1 MYTPKAKKINKCW
14 SRFTCKKKWVWHM
27 AIKPCKSALWLSSV
41 PALCQNFP
49 VPKSPFYKPSPHF
62 YCLTMWKV
70 RLIDKINL
78 CKQGKWMWSVLLL
91 SSWYQFQQQLFLFKL
106 LLALI
111 QIFPT
116 IALSAFWCCSSHEFR
131 IHRWDILPFCWVS
144 FSHWILRQTVSSV
157 LEWNGS
163 SSRQRYLE
171 EQGQKKNSESGN
183 I

>member
-1 MYTPKAKKINKCW
+1 
-14 SRFTCKKKWVWHM
+14 M

-91 SSWYQFQQQLFLFKL
+91 SSWHQFQQQLFLFKL

-163 SSRQRYLE
+163 SSRRRYLE